1 MFKES
6 VCRILIIFAPT
17 EQPKASA
24 QSAKTSITQIM
35 QFSKRVTEL
44 ARLHGVD
51 AKDVLFAMLSTAG
64 ASTAEAFAVIYR
76 PTVSTS
82 AALST
87 KTSNYIGQRPGLK
100 RLIKL
105 LDEERA
111 AVTAT
116 EQPAKRRGRPRKDQD
131 VKQEDKP
138 LLDYTDKD
146 SLLKEYA
153 RIAERC
159 EKESD
164 RLSALNAIANLQRM
178 KQEAAV
184 EDEKR
189 VCFYVPLSYEQAEEL
204 TNYLARYFTERDRIT
219 VN

>member
-1 MFKES
+1 
-6 VCRILIIFAPT
+6 
-17 EQPKASA
+17 
-24 QSAKTSITQIM
+24 M
-35 QFSKRVTEL
+35 QFSKRVSEL
-44 ARLHGVD
+44 ARLHGID
-51 AKDVLFAMLSTAG
+51 PKDVLFAMLTTAG

-87 KTSNYIGQRPGLK
+87 KASNYIGQRPGLK
-100 RLIKL
+100 RLIKQ

-111 AVTAT
+111 TQTDNDAA
-116 EQPAKRRGRPRKDQD
+116 PAKRRGRPRKDNSTPE
-131 VKQEDKP
+131 EDTP
-138 LLDYTDKD
+138 TLDYTNKD
-146 SLLKEYA
+146 AVLQELA

-164 RLSALNAIANLQRM
+164 KLAAIREISALQRM

-189 VCFYVPLSYEQAEEL
+189 VQFYIPLSYERAEEL
-204 TNYLARYFTERDRIT
+204 RQYLARYFAERDEKT
-219 VN
+219 TD